1 MALSLPSLDIINPQ
15 CHQGFFLEGNPEI
28 FDLYNDTLAPMSFS
42 FVDNNFPSFSSSM
55 LGLDQIDQI
64 LMPCHNSIT
73 KVEENE
79 EYNTL
84 ISTFDHK
91 YLSNLITR
99 GVGDNMYGNINA
111 QVVGSYP
118 TMNHTDCVQQSPKR
132 DRISQ
137 KRYTERGEKQISKKQ
152 CGIHRKTEARVN
164 SPSKETQSLAAK
176 NRRERISE
184 RLKALQEL
192 VPNGTKVDLVTMLEK
207 AYSYVKFLQL
217 QVKVLASD
225 EFWPAQGGKTPDISE
240 VKEAIDAILSSHK
253 KDDSNLDQSQT
264 KIEI

>member
-1 MALSLPSLDIINPQ
+1 MALSLPSLDHIINPQ

-42 FVDNNFPSFSSSM
+42 FEDPIFGSWM

-84 ISTFDHK
+84 ISTFDHNF
-91 YLSNLITR
+91 LSNLIIG

-118 TMNHTDCVQQSPKR
+118 TINHTYCVQHSPKR
-132 DRISQ
+132 DRVSQ
-137 KRYTERGEKQISKKQ
+137 KRYIERGEKQISKKQ
-152 CGIHRKTEARVN
+152 CGTHRKTEARVN

-217 QVKVLASD
+217 QVKVLATD

-264 KIEI
+264 IIEI